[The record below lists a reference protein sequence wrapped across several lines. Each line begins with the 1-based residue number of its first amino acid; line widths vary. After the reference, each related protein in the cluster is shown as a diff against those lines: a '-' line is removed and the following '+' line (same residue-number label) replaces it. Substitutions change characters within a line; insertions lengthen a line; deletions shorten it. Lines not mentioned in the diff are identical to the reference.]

1 MRALRVMLFLGSLF
15 VLVATTGCATMTD
28 SAAEVHQTYG
38 RVWQY
43 ELLMMSDDWNFAWHM
58 DRPTRLTRWQM
69 R

>member
-1 MRALRVMLFLGSLF
+1 MRAMLLAGLLF
-15 VLVATTGCATMTD
+15 VLLTVTGCATMTD
-28 SAAEVHQTYG
+28 SRAEVHRTYS